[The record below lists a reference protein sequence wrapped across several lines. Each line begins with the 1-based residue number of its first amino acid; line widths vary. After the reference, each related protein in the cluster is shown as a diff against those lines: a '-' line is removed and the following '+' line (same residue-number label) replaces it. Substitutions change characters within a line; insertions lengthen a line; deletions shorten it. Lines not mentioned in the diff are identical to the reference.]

1 MMVKCLMQEDDRK
14 NDTKKVMKACRR
26 SHTRITISNR
36 TISIT
41 TRMPIHQ
48 PDFVSVIKWTA
59 DIPRFMGKERGKIS
73 YIQLEGRGWEKG
85 LN

>member
-1 MMVKCLMQEDDRK
+1 MVKCLVQEDDRK
-14 NDTKKVMKACRR
+14 NDTRKDMNSCPQ
-26 SHTRITISNR
+26 SHTRITMSNR

-59 DIPRFMGKERGKIS
+59 DIPRFMGSERGKIS
-73 YIQLEGRGWEKG
+73 YIQLEGRRWEKG